1 MVWLMTF
8 SWVVF
13 IGVGLLIVF
22 IMGSRGTFASLETLD
37 PPAFTAFTQAAHTEP
52 LPIPANRLTL
62 RFSDHPNVAKQRAVS
77 IWPRT
82 IWCPAVLSITTT
94 AIDTHNLVIHECGHL
109 REWHDVFKGLFLAGG
124 SIIIGWLGFP
134 VISMLID
141 YLWPTFHSFVLP
153 IGYTIGLILVSIV
166 LLPRFSQWLEL
177 RADRYIAR
185 YGDVSAQLDDWF
197 LRRNTY
203 QPGFFRSHPSFA
215 VRARALAH
223 VAGMSVP
230 AWARADSKS

>member
-124 SIIIGWLGFP
+124 SAIIGLVLSYGF
-134 VISMLID
+134 
-141 YLWPTFHSFVLP
+141 FQHRVLP
-153 IGYTIGLILVSIV
+153 LLIGDGFGIAIAGIFLF
-166 LLPRFSQWLEL
+166 RFSQCLEL
-177 RADRYIAR
+177 RTDRDIAR

-223 VAGMSVP
+223 AAGVSVP
-230 AWARADSKS
+230 AWVHADSKS